1 MSKRSNKT
9 EHIGTAL
16 ANAMKDIIAKKV
28 EERKEKQG
36 VNMWINRSAKDES
49 EQFDPVAKDLDFDAI
64 DDKWDDE
71 YFMNLWVDMS
81 NIEIADRD
89 DAIHDLAEDL
99 AEQFL
104 DSNYIL
110 GLKHY

>member
-36 VNMWINRSAKDES
+36 DDMWINRSAKDES
-49 EQFDPVAKDLDFDAI
+49 VKYDPVAKDLDFDAI
-64 DDKWDDE
+64 DNK
-71 YFMNLWVDMS
+71 
-81 NIEIADRD
+81 
-89 DAIHDLAEDL
+89 
-99 AEQFL
+99 
-104 DSNYIL
+104 
-110 GLKHY
+110 